1 MGPAVLLFA
10 VLLMGGVVA
19 VNVTLFTRLSEL
31 RNRLALL
38 ERERE
43 RDRELLEAV
52 LLEDPA
58 KLRRLMGTRGDG

>member
-1 MGPAVLLFA
+1 MGPALLMFA
-10 VLLMGGVVA
+10 MLAMGGVVA
-19 VNVTLFTRLSEL
+19 VNVTLFSRLSEL
-31 RNRLALL
+31 RSRLALL

-58 KLRRLMGTRGDG
+58 KLRRLMGTRE